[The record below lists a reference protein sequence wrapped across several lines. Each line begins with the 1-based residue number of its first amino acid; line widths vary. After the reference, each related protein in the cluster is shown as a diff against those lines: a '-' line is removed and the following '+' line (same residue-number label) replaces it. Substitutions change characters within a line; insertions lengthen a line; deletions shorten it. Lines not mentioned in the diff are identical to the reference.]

1 MRSKFRRGKAER
13 AESRIFV
20 LCDLDDTLVLTR
32 EHWQKASFA
41 AIRSMVAHGLKI
53 TAPESAVFF
62 EEWRASEDGQAAM
75 NAIRNQHGEVRN
87 SEAFLYHVLL
97 NNIYPGNENAH
108 DHYGRLVKLVA
119 SDLTPGQKQFL
130 VRAGKTAYDRQ
141 KAENVADGTL
151 TAAPHAHEFL
161 EAVKAE
167 GAIPIVVS
175 RGLANKQ
182 LDKLFLTGLAK
193 HFAGLPTPILT
204 TEPKIWPFKLRRS
217 SLPEKTPNFF
227 AWVKKQLGA
236 TENDFVVVVGDREA
250 SDIVPAKQHAD
261 VTVHVLTG
269 RRNVALDKQRWAKP
283 DAPAKSQADIQ
294 ARTLKEALPG
304 VLARIRT
311 FKEAGK

>member
-151 TAAPHAHEFL
+151 TAAPHA
-161 EAVKAE
+161 
-167 GAIPIVVS
+167 
-175 RGLANKQ
+175 
-182 LDKLFLTGLAK
+182 
-193 HFAGLPTPILT
+193 
-204 TEPKIWPFKLRRS
+204 
-217 SLPEKTPNFF
+217 PEL
-227 AWVKKQLGA
+227 LGA
-236 TENDFVVVVGDREA
+236 G
-250 SDIVPAKQHAD
+250 
-261 VTVHVLTG
+261 
-269 RRNVALDKQRWAKP
+269 
-283 DAPAKSQADIQ
+283 
-294 ARTLKEALPG
+294 
-304 VLARIRT
+304 
-311 FKEAGK
+311 